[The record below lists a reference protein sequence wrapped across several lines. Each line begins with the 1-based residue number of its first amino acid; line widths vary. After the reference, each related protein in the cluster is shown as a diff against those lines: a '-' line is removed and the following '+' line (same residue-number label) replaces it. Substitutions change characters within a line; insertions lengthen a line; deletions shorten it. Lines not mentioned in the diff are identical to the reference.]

1 VINAIGGLNVKS
13 NSIIRTVAVVFVL
26 LCVLLQAGE
35 ADAAT
40 AGTIRAA
47 LVSGAETL
55 SFKVSGNYE
64 IVDLATGKVLSE
76 LKQGETCQVELKGS
90 RIAVQGSRDSYGSFK
105 GPVAVRESGSSSAV
119 ALNGSGMVKN
129 LSLEKIMAVSGDG
142 KIVSLKSIVSP
153 AIRTASGTIQF
164 KGSSSGLNLISLS
177 SSSGSKRYRG
187 SVEFCLEKGKLTAVN
202 VLNIEDYL
210 RGVVP
215 SEMPSSWS
223 PEALK
228 AQAVAARNYALQS
241 VETTRGAAFNVNS
254 DISSQVYGGYDA
266 ETAAANKAVEETRGI
281 VMLSGGSVV
290 SAFFHSSS
298 GGCTEDS
305 EDVWSGKVSY
315 IRSKEDP
322 YDKNEKHYNWKV
334 SYTAEQ
340 LKEVLAA
347 AGYKFKKVTDVLELE
362 RTSSGARVMELAV
375 KGVGLDGKSL
385 TVEIKNADK
394 VRAALGLK
402 SALFKSTKKFDRS
415 KNLTEISITGSGWGH
430 GLGMSQYG
438 ARGMAM
444 EGYDYQEILQYYYSG
459 INFADDYG
467 R

>member
-1 VINAIGGLNVKS
+1 VKP
-13 NSIIRTVAVVFVL
+13 NSIIRAVTAVFVL

-35 ADAAT
+35 ADAAD

-64 IVDLATGKVLSE
+64 IADLATGKVLSD
-76 LKQGETCQVELKGS
+76 LKQGETCQVTLKGS
-90 RIAVQGSRDSYGSFK
+90 RIAVKGSRDNYGSFK
-105 GPVAVRESGSSSAV
+105 GPVAVRESGSGSAAV
-119 ALNGSGMVKN
+119 LSGSGVVKDLN
-129 LSLEKIMAVSGDG
+129 LERTMAVSGDG
-142 KIVSLKSIVSP
+142 RITSLKSTVSP
-153 AIRTASGTIQF
+153 AIRTASGLAQF
-164 KGSSSGLNLISLS
+164 KGSSGGLNLVSLS

-187 SVEFCLEKGKLTAVN
+187 SVEFCLADDKLTAVN

-241 VETTRGAAFNVNS
+241 VETTRGASSNVNS

-266 ETAAANKAVEETRGI
+266 ETAATNKAVEGTRGI
-281 VMLSGGSVV
+281 VMLAGGRTV

-298 GGCTEDS
+298 GGYTEDS
-305 EDVWSGKVSY
+305 EDVWSGRLSY

-334 SYTAEQ
+334 SYTADQ

-347 AGYKFKKVTDVLELE
+347 AGWRFKKVTDVVELE

-375 KGVGLDGKSL
+375 KGIGPDGKSL

-402 SALFKSTKKFDRS
+402 SALFKFTKKYDRS
-415 KNLTEISITGSGWGH
+415 KNLTGINITGSGWGH

-438 ARGMAM
+438 ARGMAL
-444 EGYDYQEILQYYYSG
+444 EGYDYQEILKYYYAG
-459 INFADDYG
+459 VKFADDYG

>member
-1 VINAIGGLNVKS
+1 MKS
-13 NSIIRTVAVVFVL
+13 NTIIRAVTAIFVL
-26 LCVLLQAGE
+26 LCVFLQAGE
-35 ADAAT
+35 AGAAT

-90 RIAVQGSRDSYGSFK
+90 RIAVKGSRDSYGSFK
-105 GPVAVRESGSSSAV
+105 GPVAVRESGSSAV
-119 ALNGSGMVKN
+119 VLNGSGAVKD
-129 LSLEKIMAVSGDG
+129 LGLEKIMAISSDG
-142 KIVSLKSIVSP
+142 KIVPLKLTVNP
-153 AIRTASGTIQF
+153 VIRTASGTIQF
-164 KGSSSGLNLISLS
+164 KGSSGGLNLVSLS

-187 SVEFCLEKGKLTAVN
+187 SVEFCLEEGKLTAVN

-223 PEALK
+223 SEALK
-228 AQAVAARNYALQS
+228 AQAVAARNYALQR
-241 VETTRGAAFNVNS
+241 VETTRGSASNVNS

-266 ETAAANKAVEETRGI
+266 ETVATNKAVEETSGI
-281 VMLSGGSVV
+281 IMLSGGSTV

-298 GGCTEDS
+298 GGFTENS
-305 EDVWSGKVSY
+305 EDVWSGKLSY
-315 IRSKEDP
+315 IRSKADP

-334 SYTAEQ
+334 SYTADQ
-340 LKEVLAA
+340 LKEKLAA
-347 AGYKFKKVTDVLELE
+347 AGYKFKKITDVVELE

-375 KGVGLDGKSL
+375 KGVAPDGKSL
-385 TVEIKNADK
+385 TAEIKNADN

-402 SALFKSTKKFDRS
+402 SALFKFTKKYDRS
-415 KNLTEISITGSGWGH
+415 KNLTEINITGSGWGH

-438 ARGMAM
+438 AYGMAL
-444 EGYDYQEILQYYYSG
+444 EGYDYQEILKYYYSG
-459 INFADDYG
+459 INFAQNYG

>member
-1 VINAIGGLNVKS
+1 MKS
-13 NSIIRTVAVVFVL
+13 NTIIRAVTAIFVL
-26 LCVLLQAGE
+26 LCVFLQAGE
-35 ADAAT
+35 AGAAT

-90 RIAVQGSRDSYGSFK
+90 RIAVKGSRDSYGSFK
-105 GPVAVRESGSSSAV
+105 GPVAVRESGSSAV
-119 ALNGSGMVKN
+119 VRSGSGAVKD
-129 LSLEKIMAVSGDG
+129 LGLEKIMAISSDG
-142 KIVSLKSIVSP
+142 KIVPLKSTVSP
-153 AIRTASGTIQF
+153 VIRTASGTIQF
-164 KGSSSGLNLISLS
+164 KGSSGGLNLVSLS

-187 SVEFCLEKGKLTAVN
+187 SVEFCLEEGKLAAVN
-202 VLNIEDYL
+202 VLNIEEYL

-228 AQAVAARNYALQS
+228 AQAVAARNYALQR
-241 VETTRGAAFNVNS
+241 VETTRGSASNVNS

-266 ETAAANKAVEETRGI
+266 ETVATNKAVEETSGI
-281 VMLSGGSVV
+281 IMLSGGSTV

-298 GGCTEDS
+298 GGFTENS
-305 EDVWSGKVSY
+305 EDVWSGKLSY
-315 IRSKEDP
+315 IRSKADP

-334 SYTAEQ
+334 SYTADQ
-340 LKEVLAA
+340 LKEKLAV
-347 AGYKFKKVTDVLELE
+347 AGYKFKKVTDVVELE

-375 KGVGLDGKSL
+375 KGVGPDGKSL
-385 TVEIKNADK
+385 TAEIKNADT
-394 VRAALGLK
+394 VRATLGLK
-402 SALFKSTKKFDRS
+402 SALFKFTKKYDRS
-415 KNLTEISITGSGWGH
+415 KNLTEINITGSGWGH

-438 ARGMAM
+438 AYGMAL
-444 EGYDYQEILQYYYSG
+444 EGYDYQEILKYYYSG
-459 INFADDYG
+459 INFAQNYG

>member
-1 VINAIGGLNVKS
+1 VKS
-13 NSIIRTVAVVFVL
+13 NTIIRAVTAIFVL
-26 LCVLLQAGE
+26 LCVFLQAGE
-35 ADAAT
+35 AGAAT

-90 RIAVQGSRDSYGSFK
+90 RIAVKGSRDSYGSFK
-105 GPVAVRESGSSSAV
+105 GPVAVRESGSSAV
-119 ALNGSGMVKN
+119 VRSGSGAVKD
-129 LSLEKIMAVSGDG
+129 LGLEKIMAISSDG
-142 KIVSLKSIVSP
+142 KIVPLKSTVSP
-153 AIRTASGTIQF
+153 VIRTASGTIQF
-164 KGSSSGLNLISLS
+164 KGSSGGLNLVSLS

-187 SVEFCLEKGKLTAVN
+187 SVEFCLEEGKLAAVN
-202 VLNIEDYL
+202 VLNIEEYL

-228 AQAVAARNYALQS
+228 AQAVAARNYALQR
-241 VETTRGAAFNVNS
+241 VETTRGSASNVNS

-266 ETAAANKAVEETRGI
+266 ETVATNKAVEETSGI
-281 VMLSGGSVV
+281 IMLSGGSTV
-290 SAFFHSSS
+290 SAFFHSSN
-298 GGCTEDS
+298 GGFTENS
-305 EDVWSGKVSY
+305 EDVWSGKLSY
-315 IRSKEDP
+315 IRSKADP

-334 SYTAEQ
+334 SYTADQ
-340 LKEVLAA
+340 LKEKLAV
-347 AGYKFKKVTDVLELE
+347 AGYKFKKVTDVVELE

-375 KGVGLDGKSL
+375 KGVGPDGKSL
-385 TVEIKNADK
+385 TAEIKNADT
-394 VRAALGLK
+394 VRATLGLK
-402 SALFKSTKKFDRS
+402 SALFKFTKKYDRS
-415 KNLTEISITGSGWGH
+415 KNLTEINITGSGWGH

-438 ARGMAM
+438 AYGMAL
-444 EGYDYQEILQYYYSG
+444 EGYDYQEILKYYYSG
-459 INFADDYG
+459 INFAQNYG

>member
-1 VINAIGGLNVKS
+1 MKS
-13 NSIIRTVAVVFVL
+13 NTIIRAVTAIFVL
-26 LCVLLQAGE
+26 LCVFLQAGE
-35 ADAAT
+35 AGAAT

-90 RIAVQGSRDSYGSFK
+90 RIAVKGSRDSYGSFK
-105 GPVAVRESGSSSAV
+105 GPVAVRESGSSAV
-119 ALNGSGMVKN
+119 VLNGSGAVKD
-129 LSLEKIMAVSGDG
+129 LGLEKIMAISSDG
-142 KIVSLKSIVSP
+142 KIVPLKSTVSP
-153 AIRTASGTIQF
+153 VIRTASGTIQF
-164 KGSSSGLNLISLS
+164 KGSSGGLNLVSLS

-187 SVEFCLEKGKLTAVN
+187 SVEFCLEEGKLAAVN
-202 VLNIEDYL
+202 VLNIEEYL

-228 AQAVAARNYALQS
+228 AQAVAARNYALQR
-241 VETTRGAAFNVNS
+241 VETTRGSASNVNS

-266 ETAAANKAVEETRGI
+266 ETVATNKAVEETSGI
-281 VMLSGGSVV
+281 IMLSGGSTV

-298 GGCTEDS
+298 GGFTENS
-305 EDVWSGKVSY
+305 EDVWSGKLSY
-315 IRSKEDP
+315 IRSKADP

-334 SYTAEQ
+334 SYTADQ
-340 LKEVLAA
+340 LKEKLAV
-347 AGYKFKKVTDVLELE
+347 AGYKFKKVTDVVELE

-375 KGVGLDGKSL
+375 KGVGPDGKSL
-385 TVEIKNADK
+385 TAEIKNADT
-394 VRAALGLK
+394 VRATLGLK
-402 SALFKSTKKFDRS
+402 SALFKFTKKYDRS
-415 KNLTEISITGSGWGH
+415 KNLTEINITGSGWGH

-438 ARGMAM
+438 AYGMAL
-444 EGYDYQEILQYYYSG
+444 EGYDYQEILKYYYSG
-459 INFADDYG
+459 INFAQNYG

>member
-1 VINAIGGLNVKS
+1 MKS
-13 NSIIRTVAVVFVL
+13 NSFIRVVTAVFVL

-35 ADAAT
+35 AGAAT

-55 SFKVSGNYE
+55 SFKASGNYE
-64 IVDLATGKVLSE
+64 IVDLATGKVLKNE
-76 LKQGETCQVELKGS
+76 LKQGETCQVVLKGG
-90 RIAVQGSRDSYGSFK
+90 RIAVKVSRDNYGSFK
-105 GPVAVRESGSSSAV
+105 GPVAVRESGSGSAV
-119 ALNGSGMVKN
+119 VLNGSGLVKD

-142 KIVSLKSIVSP
+142 KTVSLKSAIIPV
-153 AIRTASGTIQF
+153 IRTASGTIQF
-164 KGSSSGLNLISLS
+164 KGSSGGLNLVSLS
-177 SSSGSKRYRG
+177 SSSGGKRYRG
-187 SVEFCLEKGKLTAVN
+187 SMEFCLEEGNLTAVN

-228 AQAVAARNYALQS
+228 AQAVAARNYALQCA
-241 VETTRGAAFNVNS
+241 ETTRGAASNVNS

-266 ETAAANKAVEETRGI
+266 ETVATNKAVEETRGI
-281 VMLSGGSVV
+281 VMLSGGRTV

-298 GGCTEDS
+298 GGYTEDS

-322 YDKNEKHYNWKV
+322 YDKNDKHYNWKV
-334 SYTAEQ
+334 SYTADQ
-340 LKEVLAA
+340 LKEKLAA
-347 AGYKFKKVTDVLELE
+347 AGYKFKRVTDFVVLE
-362 RTSSGARVMELAV
+362 RTSSGARVKDLMV
-375 KGVGLDGKSL
+375 KGVGPDGKSL

-402 SALFKSTKKFDRS
+402 SALFKFTNKYDRS
-415 KNLTEISITGSGWGH
+415 KNLTDINITGSGWGH

-438 ARGMAM
+438 ARGMAL
-444 EGYDYQEILQYYYSG
+444 EGYDYQEILKYYYSG
-459 INFADDYG
+459 IKFADDYG